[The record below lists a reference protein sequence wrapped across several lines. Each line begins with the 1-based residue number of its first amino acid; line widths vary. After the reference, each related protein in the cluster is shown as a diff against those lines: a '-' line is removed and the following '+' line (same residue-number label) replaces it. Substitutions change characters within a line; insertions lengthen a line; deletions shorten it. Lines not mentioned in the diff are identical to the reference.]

1 MSSWLKP
8 LALTALLLLGFY
20 MIDSRA
26 EQRGKDA
33 ALLLQTNNK
42 QLVLEAAQ
50 AVEDQLKREA
60 IKRDQALYERLKTI
74 RAVDK
79 TTLIKEIRSE
89 ARFSDPALGL
99 TDSMFNTLN
108 SARALTGGD
117 TSDAGGKG
125 PLPGAPQVEGQ
136 DN

>member
-1 MSSWLKP
+1 MLGWLKL
-8 LALTALLLLGFY
+8 LALPALLLLGFY

-33 ALLLQTNNK
+33 ALVLQAK
-42 QLVLEAAQ
+42 QLQLVLDAAS
-50 AVEDQLKREA
+50 AVEDRMKFA
-60 IKRDQALYERLKTI
+60 AVKRDEDLHRRLSLI

-89 ARFSDPALGL
+89 PRFSDPALGI
-99 TDSMFNTLN
+99 TDGMFNTIN
-108 SARALTGGD
+108 SARGLTG
-117 TSDAGGKG
+117 AGAAVGG
-125 PLPGAPQVEGQ
+125 GEGALPGVAVAEGQ